1 MLHSELLRAA
11 ACADGVG
18 DVRVHDE
25 EAVHLA
31 GFVAQSL
38 NDPIRVAVLRSPAAP
53 IPTCPVFMRV
63 QLLAGL
69 VHAIEKRVAF
79 LGPFRKRL
87 PKRLSHQ
94 LASAERAAVVL
105 VGYLDTVL
113 GPTHQRDAKWG
124 LREEM
129 REPALVYGRPE
140 DPQLRRDLGERGAV
154 PHGEPLEKVRDLLL
168 HRLFGDPEAFGDLF
182 VLEAGGHKAEQGGLP
197 VRQTAADAA
206 PTELT
211 AASRV
216 AHQIAT
222 ERRPPQHACQPD
234 VRTLFVPAGRA
245 T

>member
-87 PKRLSHQ
+87 PKRLSHE
-94 LASAERAAVVL
+94 LASAERAAEVL
-105 VGYLDTVL
+105 VGYLDTLL
-113 GPTHQRDAKWG
+113 GATPQAGGKLG
-124 LREEM
+124 LREM
-129 REPALVYGRPE
+129 VRAAGVGYGRHE
-140 DPQLRRDLGERGAV
+140 G
-154 PHGEPLEKVRDLLL
+154 LEL
-168 HRLFGDPEAFGDLF
+168 HVD
-182 VLEAGGHKAEQGGLP
+182 
-197 VRQTAADAA
+197 
-206 PTELT
+206 
-211 AASRV
+211 
-216 AHQIAT
+216 
-222 ERRPPQHACQPD
+222 
-234 VRTLFVPAGRA
+234 
-245 T
+245 